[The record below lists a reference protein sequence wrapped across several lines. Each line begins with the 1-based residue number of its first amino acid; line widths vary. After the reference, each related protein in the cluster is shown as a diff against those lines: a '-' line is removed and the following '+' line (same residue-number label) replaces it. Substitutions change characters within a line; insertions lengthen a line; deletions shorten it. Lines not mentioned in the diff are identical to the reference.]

1 MEPVFFFCGD
11 LPNLFRKKNREVIS
25 SQDKTVQIVLSD
37 ILAKLQ
43 YATFDFEFIIFARW
57 LENTTG
63 TLGPILYEA
72 SY

>member
-1 MEPVFFFCGD
+1 M
-11 LPNLFRKKNREVIS
+11 FRKKQGVIP
-25 SQDKTVQIVLSD
+25 SQDKTVQIALSD

-57 LENTTG
+57 LENATG